1 MDERQVVA
9 ATYTDE
15 WHAALARETLM
26 AEGIPCVIA
35 GGFTGNFRAEAPGRV
50 KLMVRAMDLERAEE
64 ALKRRRE
71 EAMTIDWSEV
81 DVGELANEEG
91 GADAEGEPGAPDGRD
106 GSPGGGRHHDE
117 AS

>member
-15 WHAALARETLM
+15 WHASLARETLL

-50 KLMVRAMDLERAEE
+50 KLMVRAIDLERAEE

-71 EAMTIDWSEV
+71 EAMTIDWSQV
-81 DVGELANEEG
+81 DVGDLQGDEDVAEE
-91 GADAEGEPGAPDGRD
+91 EPGSPDGRD
-106 GSPGGGRHHDE
+106 GSTGGGRHHDE